1 MTPDPT
7 LSEPSLPPEAPGAVP
22 RPAPSRGTRILFG
35 ALAAI
40 GLPGFVLVGA
50 PPAAGA
56 PVLPAQEQV
65 ATATAA
71 APATVDAADSI
82 PAVRRLVGPEDYAR
96 FESLGAVSFS
106 PDGGWVTAAIS
117 RFDEDG
123 EVRILPSDVGAPGGR
138 VVPKAV
144 RAEVAEGGRWAAV
157 VLQPGLEERRRLERN
172 RTPIRNDLLL
182 IDLQAGEE
190 ADRKIEEIQ
199 TFSFSPDGQW
209 ILLRR
214 YAPANGN
221 RGYRGV
227 DVLVMELAGGAV
239 TNFGNVAEA
248 QWAEEGA
255 LLAMIVDADGQAGN
269 GVRLFEPSTGRIR
282 TLVSEG
288 ARFQGLNWRDESRDL
303 ALFRVDPDSARGDTT
318 FAVLAWR
325 GADRDGAVPAV
336 LSGDFVP
343 MGGEGRW
350 RVSDFRGL
358 RWAEDGSR
366 IFVGIQTREG
376 VEDEPG
382 AEEPGEPGEGE
393 ERPREG
399 GQPPRPTAPGGGG
412 GGGGGADSVP
422 GLEIWHARDVDPI
435 PQQRLRANQDRRRS
449 ALSAWTLGG
458 APPVYLGGDG
468 PGESVT
474 ILPGEGRA
482 VILDDDRWGEERMFG
497 PIFRDVAVVDVATGV
512 RTPVRERV
520 EFYQGASPT
529 GRYLLFWADDHFH
542 LHDLDRGETRVLT
555 EGVDAV
561 FTNQEVDVVVQQKPS
576 YGVGGWT
583 EGDEHLLVYD
593 RLDIW
598 RIRVDGRGA
607 ERLTRGAEDGVRHRL
622 VRLDPDQDAWPRSGP
637 WVVSLF
643 GDRTKESGWGE
654 LRPGRG
660 VEVMAF
666 EERGLS
672 RLSRSDDGRRAL
684 WVSQRYDDP
693 PTLHVADARL
703 GGKRDLL
710 QVNPFVRDAYLW
722 GRAQLLDFDNGWG
735 VPLQAILHY
744 PADFEPGR
752 QYPMVVYHYERL
764 SQGLHNWV
772 NPSDR
777 SAYNITALVQNGYF
791 VLQPDI
797 VYRPRD
803 PGRSAMAAFDPAL
816 DAALATGHVD
826 PARIG
831 IMGHS
836 WGGYQTTFAVTQT
849 DRFAAAV
856 AGAPLT
862 NLISMYLSFYWNSGG
877 TDARIF
883 EISQGRME
891 VPWWEDYEA
900 YVANSPVH
908 HIQNMN
914 TPLLMAFGTEDG
926 AVEFNQG
933 VEFYNA
939 ARRAGKDFVLLVY
952 DGENHSLA
960 RRPNQVDYHRRT
972 LEWFNHHLKGEEA
985 APWITEGVRYLDQQE
1000 KLRQGPAAGRIPV
1013 PQAPQV
1019 NGGAAGGG

>member
-1 MTPDPT
+1 MTPDTRSPDR
-7 LSEPSLPPEAPGAVP
+7 SDPSASHRARGES
-22 RPAPSRGTRILFG
+22 SRAAWHRALGLVLG
-35 ALAAI
+35 GLAAL
-40 GLPGFVLVGA
+40 GLPGIALVATPQAVGA
-50 PPAAGA
+50 ESVVAQDRVAAVPVEAAGA
-56 PVLPAQEQV
+56 P
-65 ATATAA
+65 
-71 APATVDAADSI
+71 DSV
-82 PAVRRLVGPEDYAR
+82 PAVRRHVGPDDYAR

-106 PDGGWVTAAIS
+106 PDGQWVTATVS
-117 RFDEDG
+117 RFDQDG
-123 EVRILPSDVGAPGGR
+123 EVRILPSDEGAPGARTFPNG
-138 VVPKAV
+138 V

-182 IDLQAGEE
+182 VDLRGGEE
-190 ADRKIEEIQ
+190 ADRTIDEIQ
-199 TFSFSPDGQW
+199 TFSFSPDGRW

-227 DVLVMELAGGAV
+227 DVLVMELDGGAV

-255 LLAMIVDADGQAGN
+255 LLAMVVDADGQAGN

-282 TLVSEG
+282 TLVSEQ
-288 ARFQGLNWRDESRDL
+288 ARFQGLNWRDGSRDL

-325 GADRDGAVPAV
+325 GADRDGARPTV

-343 MGGEGRW
+343 VGGEGRW

-366 IFVGIQTREG
+366 VFVGIQPRDG
-376 VEDEPG
+376 ADEE
-382 AEEPGEPGEGE
+382 AADEEEEGE
-393 ERPREG
+393 ARRPAAG
-399 GQPPRPTAPGGGG
+399 GS
-412 GGGGGADSVP
+412 GGGGADSVP
-422 GLEIWHARDVDPI
+422 GLEIWHARDIDPV

-449 ALSAWTLGG
+449 ALSAWVLGD
-458 APPVYLGGDG
+458 APPVYLGGDAR
-468 PGESVT
+468 GESVT
-474 ILPGEGRA
+474 ILPGERRG
-482 VILDDDRWGEERMFG
+482 VVLDEDRWGEERMFG
-497 PIFRDVAVVDVATGV
+497 PIFRDVSVVDVATGA

-520 EFYQGASPT
+520 EFYQGASPS

-561 FTNQEVDVVVQQKPS
+561 FTNQEVDVVVQQKPP

-607 ERLTRGAEDGVRHRL
+607 ERLTRGAEDGIRHRL
-622 VRLDPDQDAWPRSGP
+622 VRLDPDQDAWPRGGP

-654 LRPGRG
+654 LRPGRS

-666 EERGLS
+666 EERGLG

-693 PTLHVADARL
+693 PTLHLGDARM
-703 GGKRDLL
+703 GGRRDLL
-710 QVNPFVRDAYLW
+710 QVNAFVRDEYHW
-722 GRAQLLDFDNGWG
+722 GRAELLDFDNGWG

-803 PGRSAMAAFDPAL
+803 PGRSAMATFDPAL

-862 NLISMYLSFYWNSGG
+862 NLISMYLSFYWNSGS

-952 DGENHSLA
+952 EGENHSLA

-972 LEWFNHHLKGEEA
+972 LEWFNHYLKGEEA
-985 APWITEGVRYLDQQE
+985 PAWITEGVGFLDQQE
-1000 KLRQGPAAGRIPV
+1000 KLRQGPAAGRVPV
-1013 PQAPQV
+1013 PAVPQV
-1019 NGGAAGGG
+1019 NGGDAGGG